1 MSFDLILSGANT
13 MSNAFNL
20 KTFKSPVALLLAI
33 ALSSC
38 TGSAVTRS
46 NGGSTA
52 EDLPEG
58 TLQIVTT
65 FLPMTNF
72 TQAIA
77 GDRAT
82 VTQLLPLN
90 VTPHDY
96 QAKPQDVR
104 RLAEADVLIENGL
117 ALESFLVG
125 LVENA
130 DNPDLT
136 VVDASEGIAVVP
148 FNKEH
153 SLENEQNNHNHDHNH
168 EHDDDPSNH
177 HGDHHDEAHDH
188 GEYDPHVWL
197 DPKRAIQQVENIR
210 DALIATDLEGAD
222 TYTAN
227 AAAYIQKL
235 QTLDSEISEALSAYN
250 GQSFVTYHDFA
261 HYFATGYGLEVIH
274 LVRVPEDNATPAD
287 VQRVIQ
293 AVKASQ
299 LKTLLSE
306 PQQNDSPFAAIAQD
320 LSIQVSVFDPLET
333 SGPEGLNP
341 DYYLTVMG
349 QNLDN
354 LKAAFSQSSP

>member
-1 MSFDLILSGANT
+1 MSDTFS
-13 MSNAFNL
+13 L
-20 KTFKSPVALLLAI
+20 KTFKSKVALLLAI

-38 TGSAVTRS
+38 TAPTVTKPTGSS
-46 NGGSTA
+46 PA
-52 EDLPEG
+52 EALPEDK
-58 TLQIVTT
+58 LQIVTT

-72 TQAIA
+72 TQAVA

-90 VTPHDY
+90 VSPHDY
-96 QAKPQDVR
+96 QSKPQDVR
-104 RLAEADVLIENGL
+104 RLAEADVLVENGL
-117 ALESFLVG
+117 ALESFLGG

-130 DNPDLT
+130 DNPDLK

-148 FNKEH
+148 FIEDPSDEDRSDEEH
-153 SLENEQNNHNHDHNH
+153 SLENEKEN
-168 EHDDDPSNH
+168 
-177 HGDHHDEAHDH
+177 GDHDNEPDDEH
-188 GEYDPHVWL
+188 GHGKYDPHIWL
-197 DPKRAIQQVENIR
+197 DPKRAVQQVENIR
-210 DALIATDLEGAD
+210 DALIAADPEGAD
-222 TYTAN
+222 AYTAN

-235 QTLDSEISEALSAYN
+235 KSLDSQISTALSSYN
-250 GQSFVTYHDFA
+250 RQSFVTYHDFA
-261 HYFATGYGLEVIH
+261 HYFATSYGLKVIH

-293 AVKASQ
+293 ATKASQ

-306 PQQNDSPFAAIAQD
+306 PQQKDSPFAAIAQD
-320 LSIQVSVFDPLET
+320 LSVHVSVFDPLET
-333 SGPEGLNP
+333 SGPEGLDP